1 MEKLATVVFV
11 CFQMW
16 GLDTLFVNVVL
27 LCYIYLFQNIG
38 MHFQALP
45 GSLAMSSYPCT
56 EALKSSWTFCG
67 TLINDCHSFKEWT
80 MLFLSLFF
88 FSLFFLASTL
98 SFKSLEF
105 LTLARQESFLWQTYV
120 IPVMNYR
127 GWHYW
132 RAVDALRALRS
143 FDESALMLA
152 IRYTWCSQI
161 GLPSLKSLAK
171 HLWFPTESGN
181 RENLWKM
188 PIT

>member
-88 FSLFFLASTL
+88 FF
-98 SFKSLEF
+98 
-105 LTLARQESFLWQTYV
+105 SFLSCFYTFIQ
-120 IPVMNYR
+120 IPWILDFGQAGKFPLANICYPSHELQRMTLLEGCGCTASPEVF
-127 GWHYW
+127 WW
-132 RAVDALRALRS
+132 VCTDACHQVY
-143 FDESALMLA
+143 LMF
-152 IRYTWCSQI
+152 S
-161 GLPSLKSLAK
+161 
-171 HLWFPTESGN
+171 N
-181 RENLWKM
+181 RVA
-188 PIT
+188 

>member
-88 FSLFFLASTL
+88 FFLF
-98 SFKSLEF
+98 
-105 LTLARQESFLWQTYV
+105 SFLLLHFHSNPLNSWVWPGRKVSSGKHMLSQSWTTEDD
-120 IPVMNYR
+120 ITGGLWMHCEPW
-127 GWHYW
+127 G
-132 RAVDALRALRS
+132 L
-143 FDESALMLA
+143 LMSLH
-152 IRYTWCSQI
+152 WC
-161 GLPSLKSLAK
+161 LPSGIPDVLK
-171 HLWFPTESGN
+171 
-181 RENLWKM
+181 
-188 PIT
+188 